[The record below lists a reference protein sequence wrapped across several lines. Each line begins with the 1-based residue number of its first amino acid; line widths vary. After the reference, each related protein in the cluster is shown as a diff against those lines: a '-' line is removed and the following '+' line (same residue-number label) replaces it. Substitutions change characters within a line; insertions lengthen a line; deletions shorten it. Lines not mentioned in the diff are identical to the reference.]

1 MVLCTLINIS
11 LDISANISWWILKNT
26 VYGTY
31 YLITYIRPHKPTKE
45 EIEMIELRNEISNLN
60 KQLYLI
66 HNIHNN
72 PNILTRNQLML
83 TNTEE
88 INDINITLLDDDFI
102 VVNNETQMTNNYL

>member
-11 LDISANISWWILKNT
+11 LDISANISWWFLKNT
-26 VYGTY
+26 FYGTY
-31 YLITYIRPHKPTKE
+31 YLITYIKPPKPTKE
-45 EIEMIELRNEISNLN
+45 EIELKELRNEISQLN

-83 TNTEE
+83 TNTDE
-88 INDINITLLDDDFI
+88 INNINITLLDDEFI
-102 VVNNETQMTNNYL
+102 VVNNETNMADELN